1 MSFNLQYRE
10 ELAILTIDRPDALNA
25 LSFALIANIGMAI
38 DAIREGSARALI
50 VTGAQFTGYGA
61 LAIAFGRE
69 AVKRA
74 LSTSLEEGLRAEA
87 DLSTLA
93 YRTTDAAEG
102 MQGFLDKR
110 SAPFKGR

>member
-25 LSFALIANIGMAI
+25 L
-38 DAIREGSARALI
+38 
-50 VTGAQFTGYGA
+50 
-61 LAIAFGRE
+61 
-69 AVKRA
+69 
-74 LSTSLEEGLRAEA
+74 
-87 DLSTLA
+87 TLA

-110 SAPFKGR
+110 SVPFKGR